1 MFTVSVKWR
10 RGGQDR
16 SLTVWMPH
24 QSPQMSD
31 AGVETRPP
39 SQVRE
44 SHSSPTGSISAF
56 VDEGTELQPQLK
68 NMHDACAVLLLFLF
82 FWCNLFL
89 KRMLKP

>member
-1 MFTVSVKWR
+1 MFSVSVKWR

-16 SLTVWMPH
+16 SLTVWMPP

-44 SHSSPTGSISAF
+44 SHSLPTEFRHLLMKVPSYNPNSR
-56 VDEGTELQPQLK
+56 TCM
-68 NMHDACAVLLLFLF
+68 MHVQFYY
-82 FWCNLFL
+82 
-89 KRMLKP
+89 K